1 MNGQFVYIQY
11 FALNDRDGTY
21 RGAIEVTQ
29 DIQKIQALQGDRRIY
44 SEE

>member
-11 FALNDRDGTY
+11 FALIDPDGTY
-21 RGAIEVTQ
+21 RGAIEITQ
-29 DIQKIQALQGDRRIY
+29 DIQKIQTLQGDKRIY